1 MEIQVINNKDLL
13 RFEVSIHGELAMLT
27 YRFYKNNLALM
38 HTSVPQSMKGQGIGT
53 KLVLAAIDF
62 AVEQNKKLMLYCSFA
77 AKLVKEHKEFHKYA
91 DTDFHP
97 SLKDSFKA

>member
-1 MEIQVINNKDLL
+1 MEKINIKNNKELL
-13 RFEVSIHGELAMLT
+13 RFEVSINGEVATLT

-38 HTSVPQSMKGQGIGT
+38 HTAVPQSMKGKGIGT

-62 AVEQNKKLMLYCSFA
+62 AIEQNKKLMLYCSFA
-77 AKLVKEHKEFHKYA
+77 AKFVKEHKEFHKYV

-97 SLKDSFKA
+97 SLKQ